1 MYCCWLLYC
10 DPLRSLLKWRR
21 VYYIYGPVQRYLL
34 DLEGLDAPYST
45 HRPHG
50 SISSSAR
57 PLVAASSSSSI
68 ISDGLPS
75 LRRAVAACC
84 SWLAGRRRQRPARQQ
99 QQHEGV
105 ILPPRLQQA
114 ERSKSGDSLRAGR
127 RRQPT
132 AMSPAALAGEQQQG
146 DEDDETALQLV
157 CRHRHLRL
165 IMLPAVRDYVRD
177 KWHHWGRGVLG
188 RRMAVGYTTYNRYK
202 HSYSTTGGGMA
213 VAYILYALYTYASR

>member
-1 MYCCWLLYC
+1 MYC
-10 DPLRSLLKWRR
+10 DILRSLLKWRR

-57 PLVAASSSSSI
+57 PLVSAASSSSV
-68 ISDGLPS
+68 ISDGLPF

-84 SWLAGRRRQRPARQQ
+84 SWLAGRRRQRPARQQQ

-114 ERSKSGDSLRAGR
+114 ERSKSGDSLRGGR
-127 RRQPT
+127 MRQPT
-132 AMSPAALAGEQQQG
+132 AMSPAGLAGEQRPEEE
-146 DEDDETALQLV
+146 EDDVTALQLV

-177 KWHHWGRGVLG
+177 KWRHWGRGVLG
-188 RRMAVGYTTYNRYK
+188 RRMAVGYTTY
-202 HSYSTTGGGMA
+202 TTNTSIA
-213 VAYILYALYTYASR
+213 IAPLVAAWQ